1 MNAVE
6 TTLIYAGSPAGL
18 ALVLAAGVY
27 GRTMVHS
34 SKYRPGREWTHD
46 PVWYLPHG
54 DVAANLPPANQT
66 QALTGGP
73 STITGATVSTPAD
86 DLVGGASGEW

>member
-1 MNAVE
+1 MNVVE
-6 TTLIYAGSPAGL
+6 TTLIYAGSPTVLAVGL
-18 ALVLAAGVY
+18 AAAVY

-34 SKYRPGREWTHD
+34 AKYRPGREWTND

-54 DVAANLPPANQT
+54 DVTANLPPANQA

-86 DLVGGASGEW
+86 EVVGGASGEW

>member
-1 MNAVE
+1 MNVVE
-6 TTLIYAGSPAGL
+6 TTLIYAATPAGL
-18 ALVLAAGVY
+18 AVALAAAVY

-34 SKYRPGREWTHD
+34 AKYRPGRAWTHD

-54 DVAANLPPANQT
+54 DVAAKLPPADQG

-73 STITGATVSTPAD
+73 STIAGATVSTPAD
-86 DLVGGASGEW
+86 EFVGGASGQW